1 MPGLVGHVLSDL
13 PSSFMQAG
21 DGYSG
26 NYWGSIWYI
35 SVTPSG
41 HKLSVCCLSIQ
52 LCPDKLFT
60 TRTWPDFLYI
70 YCACRSNA
78 YIRRHTCRSATGR
91 LNGDVQKNSIYRYI

>member
-41 HKLSVCCLSIQ
+41 HKLSVCCLPVCLYNCVSRQTFYYTYVAGFPIYIVHADQ
-52 LCPDKLFT
+52 THIYGVTLVDRPPVIWR
-60 TRTWPDFLYI
+60 RTKEFYL
-70 YCACRSNA
+70 
-78 YIRRHTCRSATGR
+78 
-91 LNGDVQKNSIYRYI
+91 